1 MHWIDFVILGV
12 IAWTTFAA
20 FRSGLIREVI
30 PFLSV
35 IVGAI
40 VASRLYDDLAGN
52 IDFIVDDDSTRKF
65 IAFVSIFVGIV
76 VIGHVIAIAL
86 RTMATLLMLG
96 PLDHLGGA
104 VFGFLKGLLFV
115 QILVFA
121 ATSFPVA
128 DGVERA
134 MEDSAFATFFVE
146 RIPLMKSLMPQEVKD
161 ALNAFEEGRLGD
173 VIPDG
178 DQ

>member
-1 MHWIDFVILGV
+1 MHWIDLVILGV

-20 FRSGLIREVI
+20 FRAGLIREVV
-30 PFLSV
+30 PLVSV

-40 VASRLYDDLAGN
+40 VASRLYDDLAEN
-52 IDFIVDDDSTRKF
+52 IDFIIDDESTRKF

-104 VFGFLKGLLFV
+104 VFGFLKGLLFT

-121 ATSFPVA
+121 ATSFPIA
-128 DGVERA
+128 DSVERA

-146 RIPLMKSLMPQEVKD
+146 RIPLMESFMPSEVKR
-161 ALNAFEEGRLGD
+161 ALDAFEGEE
-173 VIPDG
+173 PDPG
-178 DQ
+178 SETDQ

>member
-30 PFLSV
+30 PLVSV

-40 VASRLYDDLAGN
+40 LASRLYDNLAAN
-52 IDFIVDDDSTRKF
+52 IDFIIDDEATRKF

-76 VIGHVIAIAL
+76 VVGHVIAIAL
-86 RTMATLLMLG
+86 RTFATLLMLG

-121 ATSFPVA
+121 ATSFPPA
-128 DGVERA
+128 DSVERA

-146 RIPLMKSLMPQEVKD
+146 RIPLMKSLMPREVKQ
-161 ALNAFEEGRLGD
+161 ALDAFERGTLD
-173 VIPDG
+173 FTPDS